1 MFSRKAAVEGV
12 EEGPDFTLEE
22 QILHIGVAG
31 KPLARKDTVLAS
43 WCQPRC
49 QQINDQVY

>member
-12 EEGPDFTLEE
+12 EEGPDLTLEE

-43 WCQPRC
+43 RG
-49 QQINDQVY
+49 